1 VSKFF
6 KALEK
11 VEQEREPVV
20 ATTPVAEPAEP
31 ATEPRR
37 EAPHPEPKRPEPR
50 PEPPRIEPKPEPAHR
65 EPAHREP
72 PRSETAPRPRP
83 EVAAPVTT
91 PSAPA
96 PTAAAPST
104 AAPGNGAT
112 STAAPSNGAP
122 STAAPSNGAPTAAP
136 TNGAP
141 ATRTPAPA
149 PAPVYGAP
157 IRENGATFGRRG
169 FAWQLDGEA
178 ETEPGQLDDHLVSL
192 LEPTSHAA
200 EQYRA
205 VRLAIETFRHERG
218 TRTVGV
224 TSPGRGDGRTITALN
239 VAGALAQAPDARVV
253 LVEADLRHPGVA
265 RALGLP
271 AGRGLSTYL
280 LDPSMNVD
288 AVVSRPAGVAFAV
301 VPSGAASSMPY
312 ELLKS
317 PRLASLLAALRD
329 RFDYVVL
336 DTPPALPYPDVGILR
351 DLVDGFVVVVRANRT
366 PRELL
371 RDCMNVVGRQRG
383 LGLIFNDDER
393 STLTTIDYDEP
404 SWRRLMPRQLGGK
417 VA

>member
-20 ATTPVAEPAEP
+20 ATASPVAEPPVQP
-31 ATEPRR
+31 AVEPRR
-37 EAPHPEPKRPEPR
+37 EPPRPEPR
-50 PEPPRIEPKPEPAHR
+50 PEPRRLEPRPERKPDAVRVEPKPEARR
-65 EPAHREP
+65 E
-72 PRSETAPRPRP
+72 PRP
-83 EVAAPVTT
+83 EPSPAATVTI
-91 PSAPA
+91 APA
-96 PTAAAPST
+96 PTA
-104 AAPGNGAT
+104 
-112 STAAPSNGAP
+112 
-122 STAAPSNGAPTAAP
+122 
-136 TNGAP
+136 P
-141 ATRTPAPA
+141 AHNA

-157 IRENGATFGRRG
+157 VREPGAGFGKRG
-169 FAWQLDGEA
+169 FAWQIDGDSDA
-178 ETEPGQLDDHLVSL
+178 EPGRLDDHLVSL

-218 TRTVGV
+218 TRTVGI

-239 VAGALAQAPDARVV
+239 LAGALAQASDARVV

-271 AGRGLSTYL
+271 SARGLSTYL
-280 LDPSMNVD
+280 LDANMGVD
-288 AVVSRPAGVAFAV
+288 AVVGRPGGVAFAV
-301 VPSGAASSMPY
+301 VPAGTASSMPY

-317 PRLASLLAALRD
+317 PRLAGLLAALRD
-329 RFDYVVL
+329 RFDYVVV

-366 PRELL
+366 PREML

-393 STLTTIDYDEP
+393 STVTTIDADEP
-404 SWRRLMPRQLGGK
+404 SWRRLMPRQLGGR
-417 VA
+417 VAA

>member
-20 ATTPVAEPAEP
+20 AAAPTPVAEPTAQP
-31 ATEPRR
+31 ATAPRR
-37 EAPHPEPKRPEPR
+37 ETPRPESRPEPRRPEPR
-50 PEPPRIEPKPEPAHR
+50 PEPAPNPTRVDPRP

-72 PRSETAPRPRP
+72 PRP
-83 EVAAPVTT
+83 E
-91 PSAPA
+91 
-96 PTAAAPST
+96 
-104 AAPGNGAT
+104 
-112 STAAPSNGAP
+112 
-122 STAAPSNGAPTAAP
+122 
-136 TNGAP
+136 
-141 ATRTPAPA
+141 PAPA
-149 PAPVYGAP
+149 ATAPVATPAVEPRFLLRATTVTAPSPGPAPVYGAP
-157 IRENGATFGRRG
+157 VRDDGASFARRG
-169 FAWQLDGEA
+169 FTWQIDGEVDS
-178 ETEPGQLDDHLVSL
+178 EPGQLDDHLVSL

-218 TRTVGV
+218 TRTVAI

-239 VAGALAQAPDARVV
+239 IAGALAQAPDARVV
-253 LVEADLRHPGVA
+253 LVEADLRHPAVA

-271 AGRGLSTYL
+271 TARGLSTYL
-280 LDPSMNVD
+280 LDPNMTVD
-288 AVVSRPAGVAFAV
+288 AVVARPPGVAFAV
-301 VPSGAASSMPY
+301 VPAGTASSMPY

-317 PRLASLLAALRD
+317 PRLAGLLAALRD

-336 DTPPALPYPDVGILR
+336 DTPPALPYPDVGIVR
-351 DLVDGFVVVVRANRT
+351 DLVDGFVLVARANRT
-366 PRELL
+366 PRETL

-393 STLTTIDYDEP
+393 STVTTIDDEP
-404 SWRRLMPRQLGGK
+404 SWRRLVTRPLGVR

>member
-1 VSKFF
+1 MSKFF

-20 ATTPVAEPAEP
+20 ATVPPVADPPVEPVI
-31 ATEPRR
+31 EPRR
-37 EAPHPEPKRPEPR
+37 ETPRPERRPEPR
-50 PEPPRIEPKPEPAHR
+50 PEPARVEPTPEPFREPPKPEAAR
-65 EPAHREP
+65 
-72 PRSETAPRPRP
+72 
-83 EVAAPVTT
+83 VAAAPPAPVVS
-91 PSAPA
+91 PPA
-96 PTAAAPST
+96 PTF
-104 AAPGNGAT
+104 
-112 STAAPSNGAP
+112 
-122 STAAPSNGAPTAAP
+122 
-136 TNGAP
+136 
-141 ATRTPAPA
+141 TPAPT
-149 PAPVYGAP
+149 PIYGAP
-157 IRENGATFGRRG
+157 VRENGASFGRKG
-169 FAWQLDGEA
+169 FALQIDGEVDS
-178 ETEPGQLDDHLVSL
+178 EPGQLDDHLVSL

-218 TRTVGV
+218 TRTVAI

-239 VAGALAQAPDARVV
+239 LAGALAQAPDARVV

-271 AGRGLSTYL
+271 SARGLSTYL
-280 LDPSMNVD
+280 LDAAMSVD
-288 AVVSRPAGVAFAV
+288 GVVTRPAGVAFAV
-301 VPSGAASSMPY
+301 VPAGTASSMPY

-336 DTPPALPYPDVGILR
+336 DTPPALRYPDVGILR

-366 PRELL
+366 PREML

-393 STLTTIDYDEP
+393 STVTTVDDEP
-404 SWRRLMPRQLGGK
+404 TWWRRVPRPLGGR

>member
-20 ATTPVAEPAEP
+20 ATVPPVAEPPVEAVV
-31 ATEPRR
+31 EPRR
-37 EAPHPEPKRPEPR
+37 ETPRHERRPEPR
-50 PEPPRIEPKPEPAHR
+50 PEPARVEPVPEPFH
-65 EPAHREP
+65 EP
-72 PRSETAPRPRP
+72 PQP
-83 EVAAPVTT
+83 EAARVAAPAE
-91 PSAPA
+91 APVVS
-96 PTAAAPST
+96 P
-104 AAPGNGAT
+104 
-112 STAAPSNGAP
+112 
-122 STAAPSNGAPTAAP
+122 
-136 TNGAP
+136 
-141 ATRTPAPA
+141 PAPA
-149 PAPVYGAP
+149 PAPVVAAPAPAPTPVYGAP
-157 IRENGATFGRRG
+157 VRENGNGFGHKG
-169 FAWQLDGEA
+169 FAFQMDGEVDS
-178 ETEPGQLDDHLVSL
+178 EPGQLDDHLVSL

-218 TRTVGV
+218 TRTVAI

-239 VAGALAQAPDARVV
+239 LAGALAQAPDARVV

-271 AGRGLSTYL
+271 TARGLSTYL
-280 LDPSMNVD
+280 LDAAMGVD
-288 AVVSRPAGVAFAV
+288 GIVTRPAGVAFAV
-301 VPSGAASSMPY
+301 VPAGTASSMPY

-366 PRELL
+366 PREML

-393 STLTTIDYDEP
+393 STVTTVDHDEA
-404 SWRRLMPRQLGGK
+404 SWWRRVPRPLGGR

>member
-20 ATTPVAEPAEP
+20 ATVPPVADPPVEPVI
-31 ATEPRR
+31 EPRR
-37 EAPHPEPKRPEPR
+37 ETPRPERRPEPR
-50 PEPPRIEPKPEPAHR
+50 PEPARVEPTPEPFREPPKPEAAR
-65 EPAHREP
+65 
-72 PRSETAPRPRP
+72 
-83 EVAAPVTT
+83 VAAAPPAPVVS
-91 PSAPA
+91 PPAPA
-96 PTAAAPST
+96 PTPI
-104 AAPGNGAT
+104 
-112 STAAPSNGAP
+112 
-122 STAAPSNGAPTAAP
+122 
-136 TNGAP
+136 
-141 ATRTPAPA
+141 
-149 PAPVYGAP
+149 YGAP
-157 IRENGATFGRRG
+157 VRENGASFGRKG
-169 FAWQLDGEA
+169 FALQIDGEVDS
-178 ETEPGQLDDHLVSL
+178 EPGQLDDHLVSL

-218 TRTVGV
+218 TRTVAI

-239 VAGALAQAPDARVV
+239 LAGALAQAPDARVV

-271 AGRGLSTYL
+271 SARGLSTYL
-280 LDPSMNVD
+280 LDAAMSVD
-288 AVVSRPAGVAFAV
+288 GIVTRPAGVAFAV
-301 VPSGAASSMPY
+301 VPAGTASSMPY

-336 DTPPALPYPDVGILR
+336 DTPPALRYPDVGILR

-366 PRELL
+366 PREML

-393 STLTTIDYDEP
+393 STVTTVDDEP
-404 SWRRLMPRQLGGK
+404 TWWRRVPRPLGGR

>member
-11 VEQEREPVV
+11 VEQERDSVV
-20 ATTPVAEPAEP
+20 AGAPVADPAEP

-65 EPAHREP
+65 EP
-72 PRSETAPRPRP
+72 PRSETAPQPRP
-83 EVAAPVTT
+83 EIAAPVTA
-91 PSAPA
+91 PSAPT
-96 PTAAAPST
+96 PTAAAPSIAT
-104 AAPGNGAT
+104 PGNGAP
-112 STAAPSNGAP
+112 SAPASGNGAP
-122 STAAPSNGAPTAAP
+122 STAAPNGAPSSAAHG
-136 TNGAP
+136 NGAP
-141 ATRTPAPA
+141 AMRAPAAPA
-149 PAPVYGAP
+149 PIYGAP
-157 IRENGATFGRRG
+157 IRENGTTFGRRG

-218 TRTVGV
+218 ARTVGV

-265 RALGLP
+265 KALGLP

-280 LDPSMNVD
+280 LDPNMNVD
-288 AVVSRPAGVAFAV
+288 AVVARPAGVAFAV
-301 VPSGAASSMPY
+301 VPAGAVSSMPY

-371 RDCMNVVGRQRG
+371 RDAMNVVGRQRG

-393 STLTTIDYDEP
+393 STLTTVEYDEP

>member
-11 VEQEREPVV
+11 VDQEREPVV
-20 ATTPVAEPAEP
+20 AGEPVAEPAGP
-31 ATEPRR
+31 ATEPPR

-50 PEPPRIEPKPEPAHR
+50 TEPPRIEPKPEPAPHK
-65 EPAHREP
+65 P
-72 PRSETAPRPRP
+72 PRSDTAPRPRP
-83 EVAAPVTT
+83 EIAAPVAAP
-91 PSAPA
+91 
-96 PTAAAPST
+96 
-104 AAPGNGAT
+104 
-112 STAAPSNGAP
+112 NGAP
-122 STAAPSNGAPTAAP
+122 NSATHG
-136 TNGAP
+136 NGAP
-141 ATRTPAPA
+141 AMRPPAAPA
-149 PAPVYGAP
+149 PIYGAP
-157 IRENGATFGRRG
+157 IRENGTTFGRRG

-218 TRTVGV
+218 ARTVGV

-239 VAGALAQAPDARVV
+239 VAGALAQASDARVV

-265 RALGLP
+265 KALGLP

-280 LDPSMNVD
+280 LDSSMNVD

-301 VPSGAASSMPY
+301 VPAGATSSMPY

-351 DLVDGFVVVVRANRT
+351 DLVDGFVIVVRANRT

-371 RDCMNVVGRQRG
+371 RDAMNVVGRQRG